1 MESLPI
7 GNIELTWLRG
17 GTFELDGG
25 AMFGVVPKVL
35 WEKRYPPSRGNN
47 ITLLA
52 DPILVR
58 TPDANLLIE
67 TGLGNK
73 LTEKQQRIFN
83 VKAGWHLI
91 DDLHSLGL
99 EPSDIDYVMLTHCDF
114 DHAGGLVMKTPDGL
128 RLTFPEARYIIQA
141 REWEDVKKPNKR
153 SAHTFWPINFEGLE
167 ERGNLVL
174 IDGDRELLPGIKLI
188 HTGGH
193 NRGHQIVRIE
203 SQGEMALHLGDLL
216 PTHIH
221 FNPLW
226 VMAYDNYPL
235 DVIELK
241 ERFEKEGISRDAW
254 FVFYHDP
261 FLRACRFNE
270 RGEVVEAI
278 RVDQ

>member
-52 DPILVR
+52 DPILLR

-83 VKAGWHLI
+83 VKEGWHLI

-99 EPSDIDYVMLTHCDF
+99 EPSDIDYVVLTHCDF

-128 RLTFPEARYIIQA
+128 RLTFPEARYVIQA

-193 NRGHQIVRIE
+193 NRGHQIVQIE
-203 SQGEMALHLGDLL
+203 SQGQVALHLGDLL